1 MKENK
6 TKIGNTISTNINDE
20 ININTYIL
28 NIEKRANYLIIEHYK
43 KIGTSY
49 NYLILDN
56 LLSNGK
62 CHIVALFKEY
72 LIIDD
77 NSEFLKRFYKKKE
90 SLPRIKKVSQYYYE
104 TSVIFP
110 NYTPL
115 SEAKYFYKNIMKK
128 QKIIDQIQE
137 LEDRERYNKTIKK
150 KEKENNDN
158 VINDTAYNE
167 ILNQSESVLRIVFG
181 VKKEK
186 INLFSDEENENN
198 NNNDNKDIEK
208 IIDEISKYENNNK
221 SQISS
226 NTKNNKI
233 KIEIPNLKNK
243 PKLSIQTESNIK
255 TILDYK
261 NKTNYLNTISF
272 RTFSPNLNNNT
283 INNSTSRNLKV
294 NITLLNNNSI
304 NSKRTINHRSTF
316 SMPKINISTSKEKNN
331 NNNISKDKTI
341 KLLSF
346 NNNNKNNNFGKNKN
360 LMKNVELKTV
370 FMSKIIS
377 PSINKKMHKK
387 IRSVIGR
394 NNGNDL
400 YKTFNKNFNTSGN
413 IDKDKKYFH
422 IKQSEINGKKI
433 KPSLFLHEE
442 FLGFYTERNKK
453 KI

>member
-72 LIIDD
+72 LIVDD

-137 LEDRERYNKTIKK
+137 LEDKKDKNKNKK
-150 KEKENNDN
+150 KKDNKNYLSEK
-158 VINDTAYNE
+158 VFNDTAYNE

-181 VKKEK
+181 LKKENVK
-186 INLFSDEENENN
+186 LNIFNSDDEEQ
-198 NNNDNKDIEK
+198 NDNINDIQNLIE
-208 IIDEISKYENNNK
+208 
-221 SQISS
+221 QIS
-226 NTKNNKI
+226 
-233 KIEIPNLKNK
+233 
-243 PKLSIQTESNIK
+243 Q
-255 TILDYK
+255 Y
-261 NKTNYLNTISF
+261 
-272 RTFSPNLNNNT
+272 
-283 INNSTSRNLKV
+283 
-294 NITLLNNNSI
+294 
-304 NSKRTINHRSTF
+304 
-316 SMPKINISTSKEKNN
+316 
-331 NNNISKDKTI
+331 
-341 KLLSF
+341 
-346 NNNNKNNNFGKNKN
+346 
-360 LMKNVELKTV
+360 
-370 FMSKIIS
+370 
-377 PSINKKMHKK
+377 
-387 IRSVIGR
+387 
-394 NNGNDL
+394 
-400 YKTFNKNFNTSGN
+400 
-413 IDKDKKYFH
+413 
-422 IKQSEINGKKI
+422 
-433 KPSLFLHEE
+433 
-442 FLGFYTERNKK
+442 
-453 KI
+453 